1 MLNDALQT
9 TMSIR
14 LKLKEKMNNLLV
26 LDVFVDDDL
35 GLDIELG
42 ILAKNMKKEVIGVIE
57 FFLYF
62 LTRYNEKKT
71 HNMSAL
77 MLDSNFKIL
86 KLNFLLLVL
95 N

>member
-1 MLNDALQT
+1 M
-9 TMSIR
+9 
-14 LKLKEKMNNLLV
+14 
-26 LDVFVDDDL
+26 LDVLAHDDSYL
-35 GLDIELG
+35 NIELG
-42 ILAKNMKKEVIGVIE
+42 VFSKNMKKEVIGVIE

-95 N
+95 NWGGHWYKIW

>member
-1 MLNDALQT
+1 
-9 TMSIR
+9 MS
-14 LKLKEKMNNLLV
+14 LKLNKKMNNCLM
-26 LDVFVDDDL
+26 LDVLVHDDSNL
-35 GLDIELG
+35 NIELG
-42 ILAKNMKKEVIGVIE
+42 VFSKNMKKEVIGVIE